1 MRANAEQVVENS
13 RVDVSRALARA
24 EHAENVSKPVH
35 LRLKTLETRI
45 DESQKES
52 NRLRSENESVRA
64 NAEQVVEKSRV
75 DVSRAL
81 ARAERAENVSKP
93 VYRHGAR
100 VTDVRFNEIDG
111 KAVVELM
118 LSGAARYEIL
128 EQSADKAVLRI
139 ENAALPEALERSLD
153 TSEFGGAVTM
163 VSTFRSHAPAEEN
176 DVRMVVN
183 LRRGIPNRLKRT
195 ESGFIWEFGAAL
207 VPQRVESLTES
218 PAAPGAAAIPE
229 KMRYYPNMVG
239 QASTGGAAAAY
250 TAASPAPANPAAAY
264 TAASSAPAN
273 PSGIQNPFF
282 EKKKK
287 RKKYKGKRINLTIKD
302 ADIQHVLTFLA
313 KEGRVNI
320 VAGDEVQG
328 NVTFHL
334 ENIPWDLALDMIL
347 KAKGFD
353 YVKEQGVYRVAL
365 AETINKEVEME
376 LEKKAKLR
384 DLRQLVVR
392 LLPVNYAD
400 ATALAD
406 QVGKILSTRGS
417 AAVDERTNT
426 LIIKDTED
434 YIVAA
439 EDLVRR
445 LDTQTPQVLIEARIV
460 EVSTN
465 FTRDVGI
472 QWGGN
477 FAMSPVFGN
486 ETGLAFPSVVGV
498 SGGASGTVPLVDG
511 LFTNNP
517 GFAVNL
523 PAPAGEGAGGA
534 LGLTLGTLSG
544 SANLSLRL
552 SAQEEEGNVKIISS
566 PRISTMDNKSATIR
580 QGVQI
585 PISVVSA
592 QGVNTQFFNADLQ
605 LEVTP
610 HVTQDGN
617 IALEIAISKNEPNF
631 GQTGANGNPTIQ
643 TKEATTEL
651 LLRDGD
657 TTVIGGIY
665 TRNFGEN
672 YSKLPGLG
680 DIPIFG
686 WLFKTKSATDQRS
699 ELLIFIT
706 PRIINRPASIQASR

>member
-1 MRANAEQVVENS
+1 
-13 RVDVSRALARA
+13 
-24 EHAENVSKPVH
+24 
-35 LRLKTLETRI
+35 
-45 DESQKES
+45 
-52 NRLRSENESVRA
+52 
-64 NAEQVVEKSRV
+64 
-75 DVSRAL
+75 
-81 ARAERAENVSKP
+81 
-93 VYRHGAR
+93 
-100 VTDVRFNEIDG
+100 
-111 KAVVELM
+111 
-118 LSGAARYEIL
+118 
-128 EQSADKAVLRI
+128 
-139 ENAALPEALERSLD
+139 
-153 TSEFGGAVTM
+153 
-163 VSTFRSHAPAEEN
+163 
-176 DVRMVVN
+176 
-183 LRRGIPNRLKRT
+183 
-195 ESGFIWEFGAAL
+195 
-207 VPQRVESLTES
+207 
-218 PAAPGAAAIPE
+218 
-229 KMRYYPNMVG
+229 
-239 QASTGGAAAAY
+239 
-250 TAASPAPANPAAAY
+250 
-264 TAASSAPAN
+264 
-273 PSGIQNPFF
+273 
-282 EKKKK
+282 
-287 RKKYKGKRINLTIKD
+287 
-302 ADIQHVLTFLA
+302 
-313 KEGRVNI
+313 VNI